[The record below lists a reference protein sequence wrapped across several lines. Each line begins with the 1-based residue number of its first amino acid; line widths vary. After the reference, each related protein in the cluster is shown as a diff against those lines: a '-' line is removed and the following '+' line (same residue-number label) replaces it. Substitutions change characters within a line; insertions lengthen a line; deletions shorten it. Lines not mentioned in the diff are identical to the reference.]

1 MAAQKGS
8 ALLMKIG
15 NAGSPETFTTIAGM
29 RSTSISMNDEMVDIL
44 DIVLLVDMILNNIDD
59 ISGDI
64 NNDGTLN
71 VIDIVQLVNIIIY

>member
-29 RSTSISMNDEMVDIL
+29 R
-44 DIVLLVDMILNNIDD
+44 
-59 ISGDI
+59 
-64 NNDGTLN
+64 
-71 VIDIVQLVNIIIY
+71 